1 MAPPMSPEPP
11 LNTLPVPPTTT
22 LGAGVRTGGRLVLV
36 VAHGGGVTSA
46 PLEDGAVVVV
56 GRAPTAQVTIADAS
70 LSREHARFERRGDE
84 VTVVD
89 LGSSNG
95 TLIGGQ
101 RITRRA
107 LAPGD
112 QVVLGAVVVSLQ
124 AFDLTLARLGFTS
137 HDRFRAVLADELVR
151 ARGLGRRA
159 VVAMIAR
166 TRTPGQGVDAWAA
179 AIRAPLRPFD
189 RAALYAPDVAEV
201 LFPERAAGEVVPVIQ
216 EIAARLG
223 APVRA
228 GLVELPG
235 GGRSLDHLLAAAHDA
250 LRAAT
255 PARPISIAPGEGM
268 GRPPPTDAP
277 VVASPRML
285 ALYAHVGRAAAAS
298 LPVLVHG
305 ETGSGK
311 ELIARSIHD
320 HGARAPGPFVA
331 INCGA
336 IPDALIHAALFGHE
350 RGAFTGADRQAPGV
364 FEQAHRG
371 TLFLDEVGELSA
383 QAQASLLRVLETGT
397 LVRLGGSQAV
407 AVDVRVVAATHR
419 DLEERCRAGAFR
431 EDLWYRLNALTL
443 TVPPLRDRPE
453 ELRPLVDRFLAAAAA
468 ATGRAGLTIDDDA
481 LACLAA
487 YAWPG
492 NVRELRNELERAA
505 VLASGDVIG
514 RAELSER
521 ILRAAGV
528 TPADGEAADDG
539 DGEDAVA
546 LPRGAGGDLKTRV
559 ERFEAELLRQA
570 LAAADGHQPTAATAL
585 GLPLRTL
592 VYKLRKHGLQRG
604 R

>member
-1 MAPPMSPEPP
+1 MKKP
-11 LNTLPVPPTTT
+11 LIL
-22 LGAGVRTGGRLVLV
+22 LV
-36 VAHGGGVTSA
+36 
-46 PLEDGAVVVV
+46 DD
-56 GRAPTAQVTIADAS
+56 DAS
-70 LSREHARFERRGDE
+70 LRTLIALRLEANGFDVAAADSGEAALAMLAHARPDAVLTDIQMPGMDGMALFRAIHARDPALPVIVLTAHGTIPDAVAATQQGLFGYLTKPYDAPTLVDMLNRATRLAGAKPAGDIDAAWRADIVTASAAMERLLAEARLAAQSEAPLLILGESGTGKE
-84 VTVVD
+84 V
-89 LGSSNG
+89 
-95 TLIGGQ
+95 
-101 RITRRA
+101 
-107 LAPGD
+107 
-112 QVVLGAVVVSLQ
+112 
-124 AFDLTLARLGFTS
+124 LAR
-137 HDRFRAVLADELVR
+137 AVHR
-151 ARGLGRRA
+151 
-159 VVAMIAR
+159 
-166 TRTPGQGVDAWAA
+166 
-179 AIRAPLRPFD
+179 
-189 RAALYAPDVAEV
+189 
-201 LFPERAAGEVVPVIQ
+201 
-216 EIAARLG
+216 
-223 APVRA
+223 
-228 GLVELPG
+228 
-235 GGRSLDHLLAAAHDA
+235 
-250 LRAAT
+250 
-255 PARPISIAPGEGM
+255 
-268 GRPPPTDAP
+268 
-277 VVASPRML
+277 ASPRRD
-285 ALYAHVGRAAAAS
+285 Y
-298 LPVLVHG
+298 
-305 ETGSGK
+305 
-311 ELIARSIHD
+311 
-320 HGARAPGPFVA
+320 PFVA